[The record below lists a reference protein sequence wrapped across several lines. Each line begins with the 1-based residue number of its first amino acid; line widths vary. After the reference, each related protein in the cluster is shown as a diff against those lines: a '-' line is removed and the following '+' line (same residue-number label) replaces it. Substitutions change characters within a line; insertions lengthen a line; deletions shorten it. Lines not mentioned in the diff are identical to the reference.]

1 MKDSKEVL
9 VTWSSESLVM
19 TSGKF
24 ETKGV
29 YRERYGK
36 WDINIGE
43 RGDNTGSG
51 WDSGKDNKSVRDVKK
66 ER

>member
-1 MKDSKEVL
+1 
-9 VTWSSESLVM
+9 M